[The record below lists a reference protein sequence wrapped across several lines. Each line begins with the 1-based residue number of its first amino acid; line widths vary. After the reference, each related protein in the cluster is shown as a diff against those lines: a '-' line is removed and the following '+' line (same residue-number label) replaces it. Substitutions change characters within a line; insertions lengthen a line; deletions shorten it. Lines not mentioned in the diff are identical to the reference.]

1 MQADAVRGSWIPSN
15 GAEDRLIIMTTA
27 LSDTPRPPATGTRT
41 EPLPDGLK
49 LTPLP
54 HQGRLDGA
62 WCPRTRHPAA
72 ELNALVAGLASR
84 GVVATRLSLGITTWD
99 STPGRLRLDDREVR
113 LIWFTYRTPHTVI
126 VRHGVDELTLLVIS
140 PGATETSGARAIA
153 LASDPDNVTGAS
165 DILTASEAT
174 SHAKE
179 A

>member
-1 MQADAVRGSWIPSN
+1 
-15 GAEDRLIIMTTA
+15 LIIMAKA
-27 LSDTPRPPATGTRT
+27 LSGTARPPATGIRT
-41 EPLPDGLK
+41 DPLPVRLN

-62 WCPRTRHPAA
+62 WGPRTCRPAT

-84 GVVATRLSLGITTWD
+84 GVVATRLSH
-99 STPGRLRLDDREVR
+99 
-113 LIWFTYRTPHTVI
+113 WFAHRSPHTVI
-126 VRHGVDELTLLVIS
+126 VRHGADEITLLVIS
-140 PGATETSGARAIA
+140 PEATETSAARAIA
-153 LASDPDNVTGAS
+153 LASDPDNLTGPD